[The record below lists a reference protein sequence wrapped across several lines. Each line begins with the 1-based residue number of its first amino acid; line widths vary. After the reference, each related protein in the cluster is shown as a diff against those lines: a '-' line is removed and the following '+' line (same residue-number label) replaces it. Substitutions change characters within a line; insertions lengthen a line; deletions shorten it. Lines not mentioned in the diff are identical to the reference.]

1 MAASVIDSIL
11 FGGLFGSARMRALFE
26 ERALL
31 QRWLDYEAALARAQA
46 SLDLVPPEAA
56 REITRQARAEHFD
69 LATLRE
75 GIDRTVHPLVP
86 LIWQLGERCE
96 GDAGRWVHW
105 GATTQDVMDTATIL
119 QLRDA
124 LALIEETAADLAGIL
139 ADLAQRYRMT
149 PMAGRTHGQQALPI
163 TFGFKVAGWLAE
175 LKRHR
180 QRLLR
185 ARQQALVGQFGGAVG
200 TLAGMAEGEVDALA
214 VQRALMAELGLRV
227 PSIAWHSSR
236 DNPVEC
242 AVAMGMTGALC
253 GRIANEIIHLQK
265 TEFAELEE
273 PHTSGKVGSS
283 TMPQK
288 RNPML
293 CESIL
298 TLARLMQAQVTVA
311 MDTLVYNEHERDWSA
326 VQMEWAWVPELCV
339 MCQGAL
345 EITLRVLTG
354 LQVNEARM
362 RRNLDLTGGLLLAER
377 VMFALAPQ
385 LGRQRAHDVVHACA
399 MAAHEQGRPFSELL
413 AADSRITRHLSR
425 EQISMLLDPAG
436 YTGLA
441 TEFVDRVLAD
451 TVSDQV
457 AANR

>member
-1 MAASVIDSIL
+1 MASHVIDSVL
-11 FGGLFGSARMRALFE
+11 FSGLFASERMRNLFE

-46 SLDLVPPEAA
+46 GLGLVPAA
-56 REITRQARAEHFD
+56 AAAEITRQARAD
-69 LATLRE
+69 LYDLQVMRE

-105 GATTQDVMDTATIL
+105 GATTQDVMDTATVL

-124 LALIEETAADLAGIL
+124 LALLEETTAGLAETLAA
-139 ADLAQRYRMT
+139 LAQRYRET

-175 LKRHR
+175 LQRNR
-180 QRLLR
+180 QRLARLR
-185 ARQQALVGQFGGAVG
+185 EEALVGQFGGAVG
-200 TLAGMAEGEVDALA
+200 TLAGMAEGGMDALA
-214 VQRALMAELGLRV
+214 VRQALMKELGLSAPV
-227 PSIAWHSSR
+227 LAWHSSR
-236 DNPVEC
+236 DSLVEC
-242 AVAMGMTGALC
+242 ALVMGMTGALC
-253 GRIANEIIHLQK
+253 GRIAKEIIELQK
-265 TEFAELEE
+265 TEFGELEE
-273 PHTSGKVGSS
+273 PHGSGKVGSS

-298 TLARLMQAQVTVA
+298 TLARLMQGQVTVA
-311 MDTLVYNEHERDWSA
+311 LDTLVLNEHERDWSA

-345 EITLRVLTG
+345 ELALRVLVG

-362 RRNLDLTGGLLLAER
+362 RQNLDLTEGLLLAER

-385 LGRQRAHDVVHACA
+385 IGRQRAHDVVHAGA
-399 MAAHEQGRPFSELL
+399 MAAHEQGLAFSEVL
-413 AADSRITRHLSR
+413 AADPLVAQHLTPTRLA
-425 EQISMLLDPAG
+425 ELLDPAG

-441 TEFVDRVLAD
+441 TTFVDQVLAECGY
-451 TVSDQV
+451 S
-457 AANR
+457 

>member
-1 MAASVIDSIL
+1 MATHVIDSVL
-11 FGGLFGSARMRALFE
+11 FSGLFGSQRMRALFE

-46 SLDLVPPEAA
+46 SLGLVPAA
-56 REITRQARAEHFD
+56 AAAEITRQARAGLYD
-69 LATLRE
+69 LQAIRE

-86 LIWQLGERCE
+86 LIWQLGERCA

-105 GATTQDVMDTATIL
+105 GATTQDVMDTATVL

-124 LALIEETAADLAGIL
+124 LALLEKTTGGLAEAL
-139 ADLAQRYRMT
+139 AVLAQRYRET

-175 LKRHR
+175 LQRDR
-180 QRLLR
+180 QRLAR
-185 ARQQALVGQFGGAVG
+185 ARQEALVGQFGGAVG
-200 TLAGMAEGEVDALA
+200 TLAGMAEGGVDAIA
-214 VQRALMAELGLRV
+214 VQQALMRELGLEA
-227 PSIAWHSSR
+227 PLQAWHSSR
-236 DNPVEC
+236 DNLVEC
-242 AVAMGMTGALC
+242 AVVMGMTAALC
-253 GRIANEIIHLQK
+253 GRIAKEVIELQK
-265 TEFAELEE
+265 TEFGELEE
-273 PHTSGKVGSS
+273 PHGSGKVGSS

-298 TLARLMQAQVTVA
+298 TLARLVQGQVAVA
-311 MDTLVYNEHERDWSA
+311 LDTLVLNEHERDWSS

-345 EITLRVLTG
+345 ELTLRVLEG
-354 LQVNEARM
+354 LQVNEDRM
-362 RRNLDLTGGLLLAER
+362 RRNLELTDGLLLAER

-385 LGRQRAHDVVHACA
+385 IGRQRAHDVVHAGA
-399 MAAHEQGRPFSELL
+399 MAAHEQGLAFGDVL
-413 AADSRITRHLSR
+413 AADPLVAQHLSPER
-425 EQISMLLDPAG
+425 VAELLDPSG

-441 TEFVDRVLAD
+441 TYFVDQVLAAYGHTRSRD
-451 TVSDQV
+451 
-457 AANR
+457 

>member
-1 MAASVIDSIL
+1 MAVNVIDSAL
-11 FGGLFGSARMRALFE
+11 FGGLFGSARMREVFE

-31 QRWLDYEAALARAQA
+31 QRWLDYEAALAWAQA
-46 SLDLVPPEAA
+46 GLGLVPMEAA
-56 REITRQARAEHFD
+56 AEISRKARAEHFD
-69 LATLRE
+69 LQALRE
-75 GIDRTVHPLVP
+75 GIDRAVHPLVP
-86 LIWQLGERCE
+86 LIWQLAARCE

-124 LALIEETAADLAGIL
+124 LALMDETAAELAGIL
-139 ADLAQRYRMT
+139 AELARRHRDT

-175 LKRHR
+175 LERHR
-180 QRLLR
+180 RRLRR
-185 ARQQALVGQFGGAVG
+185 AREGALAGQFGGAVG
-200 TLAGMAEGEVDALA
+200 TLAGMGEGGVDALA
-214 VQRALMAELGLRV
+214 VQRALMAELGLKA
-227 PSIAWHSSR
+227 PPIAWHSSR

-242 AVAMGMTGALC
+242 AVVMGMTGALC

-265 TEFAELEE
+265 TGLDEVEE
-273 PHTSGKVGSS
+273 PHASGKVGSS

-298 TLARLMQAQVTVA
+298 TLARLMQAQVAVA

-345 EITLRVLTG
+345 ELTARVLAG

-362 RRNLDLTGGLLLAER
+362 RQNLDLTGGLLLAER

-385 LGRQRAHDVVHACA
+385 LGRQEAHDVVHACA
-399 MAAHEQGRPFSELL
+399 MAAHERGRSFGDLL
-413 AADSRITRHLSR
+413 AADPRVAPLLSR
-425 EQISMLLDPAG
+425 EEISRLLDPTG

-441 TEFVDRVLAD
+441 TEFTDRVLAD
-451 TVSDQV
+451 RECDPP
-457 AANR
+457 APAR